1 MTYSGIIEDFFGP
14 GYFLSCHIIR
24 LCWPSL
30 QTFMA
35 LKTGSM
41 TLSDNCAHQVE
52 LHLHKRLRSENQV

>member
-1 MTYSGIIEDFFGP
+1 MTYFGIIEVFCP
-14 GYFLSCHIIR
+14 GYFLSSHIIR

-35 LKTGSM
+35 LKTGSL
-41 TLSDNCAHQVE
+41 TLSDICAHQVE